1 MMTML
6 PATPILG
13 EASPPMPMPS
23 NQSSG
28 NQVNGLG
35 EATSPFDISALPT
48 PGVESEGL
56 QPGNFMTFH
65 EVMASNIP
73 SAGSSLYGQ
82 SPSDLSP
89 SSLSPSDPSSSGLP
103 PSGSSL
109 AGLPSAYSPAGIPDP
124 SYSQIVHSGTEP
136 DPPATLSQNGMSLS
150 QNNMDT
156 SAEVPGYHA
165 GSASAT
171 SSMGPHTAI
180 DRSVADTSSQHPP
193 TASQHDMNSVAG
205 AAGGNAGGAGLDASA
220 GGSTGAGVQ
229 TGSNAGDAGAGKGQ
243 AGKGSA
249 SDTNT
254 GNAGVGGAN
263 VGKDQAGVSATEASG
278 NARNVGSQDAPSSIS
293 TSGNQAGGNAG
304 QSSAGSGWADA
315 NSANSSG
322 SSGQS
327 HTHVGNSSNSGQP
340 APQGA
345 QMTVATLDALLGSL
359 AESAGYVGD
368 AVVTVSPDATPAQ
381 VAAEIVSVLVPLQSS
396 GNGAGSVTIRL
407 DPPGMGS
414 ISAMVE
420 ASASGLSV
428 HFQTD
433 NVHAH
438 ELLNQ
443 VLQDIKEHLSSGTSG
458 TVSVTISWG
467 GGSGGMAGHGSHG
480 MSSGSGH
487 RSGVGETTKA
497 DTVSDGVLPEST
509 VSNGSAT
516 KRLLDVRL

>member
-73 SAGSSLYGQ
+73 STGSSLYGQ
-82 SPSDLSP
+82 P
-89 SSLSPSDPSSSGLP
+89 PSDPPSVGLPTYDPPPVGLPTPNPSPSNLP

-109 AGLPSAYSPAGIPDP
+109 AGLPSASSPAGIPD
-124 SYSQIVHSGTEP
+124 SSHSQIASFGTES
-136 DPPATLSQNGMSLS
+136 DPSVTLSQNGTSLS
-150 QNNMDT
+150 QNNTDTSVGVPGGHMGDT
-156 SAEVPGYHA
+156 SATNNR
-165 GSASAT
+165 GSRAT
-171 SSMGPHTAI
+171 T
-180 DRSVADTSSQHPP
+180 DRSGPDTESQHSP
-193 TASQHDMNSVAG
+193 TASQHDMNGVAG
-205 AAGGNAGGAGLDASA
+205 AAGGHM
-220 GGSTGAGVQ
+220 GSTAN
-229 TGSNAGDAGAGKGQ
+229 GSVGQ
-243 AGKGSA
+243 
-249 SDTNT
+249 
-254 GNAGVGGAN
+254 VGAN
-263 VGKDQAGVSATEASG
+263 GTETNG
-278 NARNVGSQDAPSSIS
+278 TGGNVGSQGTPGSIS
-293 TSGNQAGGNAG
+293 TSGNQTGGNAGQSNAG

-327 HTHVGNSSNSGQP
+327 HVHVGNSSNSGQP
-340 APQGA
+340 VPQGA
-345 QMTVATLDALLGSL
+345 QMAVATLDALLGSL

-467 GGSGGMAGHGSHG
+467 GVSGGMTGHGSHG

-497 DTVSDGVLPEST
+497 DTTSNGVLPEST
-509 VSNGSAT
+509 TSNGSAT

>member
-1 MMTML
+1 MGST
-6 PATPILG
+6 ANG
-13 EASPPMPMPS
+13 SV
-23 NQSSG
+23 G
-28 NQVNGLG
+28 QVGAN
-35 EATSPFDISALPT
+35 
-48 PGVESEGL
+48 
-56 QPGNFMTFH
+56 
-65 EVMASNIP
+65 
-73 SAGSSLYGQ
+73 
-82 SPSDLSP
+82 
-89 SSLSPSDPSSSGLP
+89 
-103 PSGSSL
+103 
-109 AGLPSAYSPAGIPDP
+109 
-124 SYSQIVHSGTEP
+124 GTE
-136 DPPATLSQNGMSLS
+136 TNG
-150 QNNMDT
+150 T
-156 SAEVPGYHA
+156 
-165 GSASAT
+165 
-171 SSMGPHTAI
+171 
-180 DRSVADTSSQHPP
+180 
-193 TASQHDMNSVAG
+193 
-205 AAGGNAGGAGLDASA
+205 GG
-220 GGSTGAGVQ
+220 
-229 TGSNAGDAGAGKGQ
+229 
-243 AGKGSA
+243 
-249 SDTNT
+249 
-254 GNAGVGGAN
+254 
-263 VGKDQAGVSATEASG
+263 
-278 NARNVGSQDAPSSIS
+278 NVGSQGTPGSIS
-293 TSGNQAGGNAG
+293 TSGNQTGGNAGQSNAG

-327 HTHVGNSSNSGQP
+327 HVHVGNSSNSGQP
-340 APQGA
+340 VPQGA
-345 QMTVATLDALLGSL
+345 QMAVATLDALLGSL

-497 DTVSDGVLPEST
+497 DTTSNGVLPEST
-509 VSNGSAT
+509 TSNGSAT

>member
-1 MMTML
+1 M
-6 PATPILG
+6 
-13 EASPPMPMPS
+13 
-23 NQSSG
+23 
-28 NQVNGLG
+28 
-35 EATSPFDISALPT
+35 
-48 PGVESEGL
+48 
-56 QPGNFMTFH
+56 
-65 EVMASNIP
+65 
-73 SAGSSLYGQ
+73 GS
-82 SPSDLSP
+82 
-89 SSLSPSDPSSSGLP
+89 
-103 PSGSSL
+103 
-109 AGLPSAYSPAGIPDP
+109 
-124 SYSQIVHSGTEP
+124 
-136 DPPATLSQNGMSLS
+136 
-150 QNNMDT
+150 
-156 SAEVPGYHA
+156 
-165 GSASAT
+165 
-171 SSMGPHTAI
+171 TA
-180 DRSVADTSSQHPP
+180 
-193 TASQHDMNSVAG
+193 N
-205 AAGGNAGGAGLDASA
+205 GNAGQ
-220 GGSTGAGVQ
+220 V
-229 TGSNAGDAGAGKGQ
+229 
-243 AGKGSA
+243 
-249 SDTNT
+249 
-254 GNAGVGGAN
+254 GAN
-263 VGKDQAGVSATEASG
+263 DTETSG
-278 NARNVGSQDAPSSIS
+278 NGGNVGSQGTPGSIS
-293 TSGNQAGGNAG
+293 TSGNQAGGNAGQSNAG

-327 HTHVGNSSNSGQP
+327 HAHVGNSSNSGQP
-340 APQGA
+340 VPQGA
-345 QMTVATLDALLGSL
+345 QMAVATLDALLGSL

-487 RSGVGETTKA
+487 RSGVGEATKA
-497 DTVSDGVLPEST
+497 DTTSNGVLPEST
-509 VSNGSAT
+509 TSDGSAT